1 MDIDTLI
8 NNISYGLNSALS
20 MSNLFYCFIG
30 VFLGMLIG
38 VLPGIG
44 PLATI
49 SMLLPLTFYLDP
61 TSALIMLAG
70 IYYGG
75 AYGGS
80 TTAILL
86 NVPGSASSTV
96 ACLDGYPMARQGRA
110 GIALFTTTIASFF
123 GASVGIILMMLF
135 SPAIVRTALAFG
147 SAEYFAL
154 MVLGLVAASTMSSGS
169 AIRSIAMVVLG
180 IGLGCVGVDVYSGV
194 QRFDFGF
201 VELYNGL
208 DLVAVAMGLFGL
220 TEIITSVRDV
230 PPGTV
235 GKVTFR
241 SMLPMRDDIRRSCL
255 PAVRGTAI
263 GSALGALPGAG
274 SMLASFLAYGV
285 EKKVAK
291 DPSRFGK
298 GAIEG
303 VVAPEAANNASDQT
317 AFIPM
322 MTLGIP
328 SSPIMALMLG
338 MLMMHGVAPG
348 PRLMLDKPDMFWGL
362 VMSFWIGN
370 LMLLILNLPL
380 IGLWVRLLSIPYRIL
395 YPAIVVFA
403 CIGVYSV
410 NFSTGDVMVMIAFGI
425 LGYILRLFEFP
436 VAPLMLGFI
445 LGPLMEEHF
454 RRALLLSQ
462 GNLSTFIER
471 PISLGV
477 LAVTAALLAY
487 SIFASVRTSLLRSE
501 TASRRT
507 LDSMAD
513 Q

>member
-1 MDIDTLI
+1 MGSFSTLLG
-8 NNISYGLNSALS
+8 NMALGLEAALTFSNI
-20 MSNLFYCFIG
+20 FYCFVG

-96 ACLDGYPMARQGRA
+96 ACLDGHPMARQGRA
-110 GIALFTTTIASFF
+110 GVALLATTIASFF
-123 GASVGIILMMLF
+123 GASFGIMLMMVF
-135 SPAIVRTALAFG
+135 SPLIVDVALSFG

-154 MVLGLVAASTMSSGS
+154 MTLGLIATATISSGS
-169 AIRSIAMVVLG
+169 AAKSIAMVTLG
-180 IGLGCVGVDVYSGV
+180 IAFGCIGVDLYTGV
-194 QRFDFGF
+194 QRFDFGIIN
-201 VELYNGL
+201 LYNGV
-208 DLVAVAMGLFGL
+208 DLVALAMGLFGI
-220 TEIITSVRDV
+220 TEVIASVGAV
-230 PPGTV
+230 PIGSV
-235 GKVTFR
+235 GKVTLR
-241 SMLPMRDDIRRSCL
+241 SMALTRDDRRRTWF
-255 PAVRGTAI
+255 PAARGTLI

-285 EKKVAK
+285 EKKVSK

-338 MLMMHGVAPG
+338 MLIMHGVAPG
-348 PRLMLDKPDMFWGL
+348 PRLLTTQPEMFWGL
-362 VMSFWIGN
+362 VMSFWVGN
-370 LMLLILNLPL
+370 LILLILNIPL
-380 IGLWVRLLSIPYRIL
+380 IGLWVRLLSIPYQYI
-395 YPAIVVFA
+395 YPAIIVLS
-403 CIGVYSV
+403 CIGVYSINYSDFDILV
-410 NFSTGDVMVMIAFGI
+410 LLFFGAV
-425 LGYILRLFEFP
+425 GYLFRLLDFP
-436 VAPLMLGFI
+436 VAPLMLGFV

-454 RRALLLSQ
+454 RRAMLLSS
-462 GNLSTFIER
+462 GDPMTFIVR
-471 PISLGV
+471 PISATV
-477 LAVTAALLAY
+477 MMISAALLAWG
-487 SIFASVRTSLLRSE
+487 IWKSLTALRHIQE
-501 TASRRT
+501 PNE
-507 LDSMAD
+507 
-513 Q
+513 